1 MSARVH
7 VSGFGYPG
15 FDKVPDAPVAAIANA
30 SCDTTGFTHLMIANR
45 QQGMDII
52 LAVQHAMK
60 HMPALEKVG

>member
-7 VSGFGYPG
+7 VSGFGGP
-15 FDKVPDAPVAAIANA
+15 VTPDTDGPVATIASA
-30 SCDTTGFTHLMIANR
+30 SADTTGFTHLIIANR